1 MIEEILGRKVGMTQV
16 FDARG
21 EVVPVTII
29 EAGPCFVTQVKTVEH
44 DQYAAVQLGFEE
56 VGRQRLNRPAL
67 GHLGDRPP
75 LRVLREVRLP
85 DVTGAELG
93 QRVDISIF
101 RAGDQVDVIGTS
113 KGRGFAGVVK
123 RHGFG
128 GGPRTHG
135 QSDRGRAPGGIGA
148 STYPGR
154 VHKGKRMAGRMGG
167 RRVTVQGLRVVE
179 VDAERNLILIRGSVP
194 GANGDLLRVR
204 KSIKRKK

>member
-1 MIEEILGRKVGMTQV
+1 MIEEMLGRKVGMTQV

-29 EAGPCFVTQVKTVEH
+29 EAGPCFVTQIKTTERDH
-44 DQYAAVQLGFEE
+44 YTAVQIGFEE
-56 VGRQRLNRPAL
+56 VEPKRLNRPLL
-67 GHLGDRPP
+67 GHLGERPA
-75 LRVLREVRLP
+75 LRVLGEVRVAETSP
-85 DVTGAELG
+85 YELG
-93 QRVDISIF
+93 QRVDVGVF
-101 RAGDQVDVIGTS
+101 RAGDCVDVIGTS
-113 KGRGFAGVVK
+113 KGRGFAGVMK

-148 STYPGR
+148 STYPGH

-179 VDAERNLILIRGSVP
+179 VDTERNLLLVRGSVP